1 MGDDENC
8 PGGNKTRKPPLC
20 AHLCHLLRGQT
31 RMTTLGRTP
40 TTWLPKSSPGLVNR
54 GSPSAPSLSCFALG
68 SGGSPRPCSLPQQG
82 YRQHFGQ
89 GHALPY
95 HVGLSPIRGIY
106 SCSHIP
112 SNASH
117 SYYENQNHPQA
128 FPKAAR
134 VAALSLIENHGSI
147 HR

>member
-1 MGDDENC
+1 MHTASLCPPVSPSQRTDKDDYSWQDTHYLASQELSWA
-8 PGGNKTRKPPLC
+8 GE
-20 AHLCHLLRGQT
+20 Q
-31 RMTTLGRTP
+31 
-40 TTWLPKSSPGLVNR
+40 R
-54 GSPSAPSLSCFALG
+54 GSPSAPSLCCFALG